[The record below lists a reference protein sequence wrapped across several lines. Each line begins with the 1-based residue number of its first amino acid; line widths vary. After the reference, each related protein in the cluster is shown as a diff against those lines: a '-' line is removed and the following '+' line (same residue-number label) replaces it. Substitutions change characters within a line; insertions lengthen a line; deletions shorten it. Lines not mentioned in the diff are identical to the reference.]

1 MARKAEPMQTF
12 STIAEWID
20 AGNLKTGWYVVTPSR
35 ESEKAF
41 ATRCYKYSQAG
52 NPYTTEAWFPKKLCM
67 MVLNNFYTTMMNED
81 YLTLMGNSRNSLVLC
96 MK

>member
-1 MARKAEPMQTF
+1 MQKF

-20 AGNLKTGWYVVTPSR
+20 AGNLKTGWYVVTPTR

-67 MVLNNFYTTMMNED
+67 MVLNNFYTED
-81 YLTLMGNSRNSLVLC
+81 MGNMLWLVPEWLYRQKLDEGC
-96 MK
+96 TFL